1 MGSDFSRCGH
11 ALGVGGR
18 GTACGGTNMCCAV
31 AVDCFGDTQ
40 PSGATGIMTGSGRR
54 RGLIARE
61 SIARTGCGLCRG
73 SGLGNGLPA
82 REWLAARCGV
92 RDPCLGMGTIGMAS
106 GPQRRALGDVAQ
118 CTSMEKLP
126 DKPGLALGGRVA
138 ELAPHTWLGL
148 CSVTWL
154 ASLGLLS
161 NGLRAVGRRG
171 LSPYSGV
178 REGGAGLA
186 ERDRGPGEGGRLDT
200 LPVDATEDGS
210 PITLKLSVG

>member
-1 MGSDFSRCGH
+1 
-11 ALGVGGR
+11 
-18 GTACGGTNMCCAV
+18 
-31 AVDCFGDTQ
+31 
-40 PSGATGIMTGSGRR
+40 
-54 RGLIARE
+54 
-61 SIARTGCGLCRG
+61 
-73 SGLGNGLPA
+73 
-82 REWLAARCGV
+82 
-92 RDPCLGMGTIGMAS
+92 MAS
-106 GPQRRALGDVAQ
+106 GPQRRALGDVAH
-118 CTSMEKLP
+118 CTSME
-126 DKPGLALGGRVA
+126 KPGLALGGRVA
-138 ELAPHTWLGL
+138 ELAPQTWLGL

-210 PITLKLSVG
+210 PIKVKLSDGLIACDFFVAVMT